1 MVKGAKAQLLYPL
14 ARRERSIHNII
25 HSIVDKQEEI
35 NSNSTMKAPVLV
47 SLFVAFSAASA
58 HSLRGD
64 FEADVVR
71 NLEGECVSGGSS
83 YVGCFED
90 RRNNRAISY
99 QVDGKGHSVQRIV
112 RLRARARIIQF
123 LLASGRGNAFAREF
137 SY

>member
-1 MVKGAKAQLLYPL
+1 MHY
-14 ARRERSIHNII
+14 II

-47 SLFVAFSAASA
+47 SLFIAFSAVSA

-90 RRNNRAISY
+90 RLNNRAISY
-99 QVDGKGHSVQRIV
+99 QVDGKGHSAEECETACKSKDYTI
-112 RLRARARIIQF
+112 
-123 LLASGRGNAFAREF
+123 FARQWKGQCF
-137 SY
+137 CT